1 MTRRQYTKLRHKR
14 RGEAVA
20 AHHDDVAGFLSRY
33 PTPGGK
39 FTSLTIQSG
48 WNTVSTQNIYDI
60 RNSKC

>member
-1 MTRRQYTKLRHKR
+1 MTRHQYTKLRRKR

-39 FTSLTIQSG
+39 STSLTIQSG
-48 WNTVSTQNIYDI
+48 WNTVSTQHIYDTKH
-60 RNSKC
+60 SKR